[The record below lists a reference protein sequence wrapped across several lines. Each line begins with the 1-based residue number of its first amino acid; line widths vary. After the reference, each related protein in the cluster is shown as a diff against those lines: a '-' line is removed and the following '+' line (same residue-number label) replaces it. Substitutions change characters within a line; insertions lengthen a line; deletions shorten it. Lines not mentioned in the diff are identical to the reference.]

1 MFENIYNSTTK
12 CHILTVMDDKST
24 DVIAV
29 MEFRPESK
37 VLVMKIYQSFP
48 IEMMREATKFFEK
61 DDYDKVIQILYIKA
75 PRKIFELA
83 LEEEYKDE

>member
-75 PRKIFELA
+75 PRKIFELT